1 MSATGHPPNTHDSS
15 TAEASP
21 PQGTIG
27 YGQAVALYVGAVL
40 GAGVLVLPGQVA
52 SLAGPASLVSWL
64 FMGLLGLPLAMTFAA
79 LATRF
84 PDPGGISTYATRA
97 FGPTAGGL
105 AGWFYFVAG
114 SVGQTIVPLTG
125 GYYIAAALRLDQD
138 RAFLFAAVILALAV
152 AANLVG
158 LRLSGRVQLALSGG
172 VALLLLAATLT
183 AFAHVHA
190 SAFSSFSAF
199 APHGLSGIADGAV
212 VLFFAFAG
220 WEAVA
225 HLAGEFRDVH
235 RDLTWATATTVA
247 VVVVLYL
254 GVSFAVVGT
263 GTYGNARLDRIAVG
277 QVLGAGLGFSATV
290 AAAVL
295 ATVIS
300 LGTTNA
306 FIAAVSRLGY
316 GLGRDGWL
324 PAPLA
329 RRNARG
335 VPVAGVLAVGG
346 IGAAGLV
353 VTRLGGWGTE
363 DVVRLPA
370 SLVLVTY
377 LIGTAAGARLLT
389 GRARGYALT
398 ALVLT
403 VVIAPFAAGYIAV
416 PVLVAAVAL
425 GYRWSRG
432 RFPRLLGGER
442 AAAVRRSRG
451 SRGSREPGGRSG
463 G

>member
-15 TAEASP
+15 SAETSP
-21 PQGTIG
+21 LQGTIG

-52 SLAGPASLVSWL
+52 SAAGPASLVSWF

-125 GYYIAAALRLDQD
+125 GYYIAAALRVDQD
-138 RAFLFAAVILALAV
+138 YAFLFAAGILALAV

-183 AFAHVHA
+183 ALAHVHA
-190 SAFSSFSAF
+190 SAFSSF
-199 APHGLSGIADGAV
+199 APNGLSGIADGAV

-235 RDLTWATATTVA
+235 RDLTRATVTTVA

-324 PAPLA
+324 PTPLG
-329 RRNARG
+329 RRNADG
-335 VPVAGVLAVGG
+335 VPVAGVLTVGG

-353 VTRLGGWGTE
+353 ATRLGGWGTE
-363 DVVRLPA
+363 DIVGLPA

-389 GRARGYALT
+389 GRARGYAVT
-398 ALVLT
+398 ALAFT
-403 VVIAPFAAGYIAV
+403 IVIAPFAAGYIAV
-416 PVLVAAVAL
+416 PVIVAAVAL
-425 GYRWSRG
+425 GYRWSRH
-432 RFPRLLGGER
+432 RFPRR
-442 AAAVRRSRG
+442 
-451 SRGSREPGGRSG
+451 PGGAE
-463 G
+463 

>member
-1 MSATGHPPNTHDSS
+1 MSSTRRPAEGRPKSRPNTPVGSPGEDSP
-15 TAEASP
+15 AR
-21 PQGTIG
+21 GTIG

-52 SLAGPASLVSWL
+52 SAAGPASLVSWL

-125 GYYIAAALRLDQD
+125 GYYIAAGLRLDQD
-138 RAFLFAAVILALAV
+138 DAFLFAAAILALAV
-152 AANLVG
+152 GANLVG

-183 AFAHVHA
+183 ALWRVHA
-190 SAFSSFSAF
+190 SAFSSF
-199 APHGLSGIADGAV
+199 APHGLSGVAHGAV

-225 HLAGEFRDVH
+225 HLAGEFRDVQ
-235 RDLTWATATTVA
+235 RDLTRATVTTVA

-263 GTYGNARLDRIAVG
+263 GTYGDDRLDRIAVG

-324 PAPLA
+324 PAPRG

-335 VPVAGVLAVGG
+335 VPVAGVLTVGG
-346 IGAAGLV
+346 IGAVGLV
-353 VTRLGGWGTE
+353 VTRIGGWGTE
-363 DVVRLPA
+363 DIVGLPA

-377 LIGTAAGARLLT
+377 LIGTAAGVRLLT
-389 GRARGYALT
+389 GRARVHALT

-403 VVIAPFAAGYIAV
+403 AVITPFAAGYIAV
-416 PVLVAAVAL
+416 PALVAAVAL
-425 GYRWSRG
+425 SYRWSRG
-432 RFPRLLGGER
+432 RLT
-442 AAAVRRSRG
+442 RRKDGRG
-451 SRGSREPGGRSG
+451 TR
-463 G
+463 